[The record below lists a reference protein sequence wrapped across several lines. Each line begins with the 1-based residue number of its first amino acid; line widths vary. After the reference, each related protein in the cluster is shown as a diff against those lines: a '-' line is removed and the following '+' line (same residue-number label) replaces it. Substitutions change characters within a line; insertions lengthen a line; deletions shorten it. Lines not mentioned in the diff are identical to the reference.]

1 MGRSWDVRNMPVDKC
16 ASYLQ
21 CPIMHACIEESS
33 VICGVN
39 DHNLIDFTMRGPFLV
54 YGLELLDA

>member
-1 MGRSWDVRNMPVDKC
+1 MPVDKC

-21 CPIMHACIEESS
+21 CPIMHASIEESS

-54 YGLELLDA
+54 YGMELLDA

>member
-1 MGRSWDVRNMPVDKC
+1 MPVDKY
-16 ASYLQ
+16 ASYLH

-39 DHNLIDFTMRGPFLV
+39 DHNLIDRITMRGPFLV
-54 YGLELLDA
+54 NGMKLLDA